1 MLQRV
6 AMDCNVLRCVAVNNS
21 SASNTAASID
31 GSVLHSV
38 AVWCRVVQ
46 CVAVW
51 CNAVHCVAVC
61 CGGLGCVAGCCRVL

>member
-1 MLQRV
+1 M
-6 AMDCNVLRCVAVNNS
+6 LRCVAVNNS

-51 CNAVHCVAVC
+51 CNAVQCVAADWGVLQGVAVC
-61 CGGLGCVAGCCRVL
+61 CC